1 MRAAALLRV
10 NAAYPAEVQG
20 REDNYRARLGEAR
33 LLLIF
38 TPELVLEG
46 DPLERLRL
54 LLPHVDVIQVR
65 PKPVARAQSAQ
76 LTTDPPAEARATHD
90 WTELVLDLVADVE
103 PDEGARPLV
112 MVNDRVDVAMALQER
127 GCAGVHLGQADL
139 PTAEARALLGEGAI
153 IGLSTHDMR
162 DVAMTLDQ
170 PIDYLGFGPVFASET
185 KGYSQ
190 GRGAETAWV
199 ASEAVSVPVFAIG
212 GITPANAT
220 ELKSVGRA
228 AVSSALL
235 TAADPVE
242 AALTLRSALGA

>member
-1 MRAAALLRV
+1 MQA
-10 NAAYPAEVQG
+10 
-20 REDNYRARLGEAR
+20 REDNHRERLGEAR

-54 LLPHVDVIQVR
+54 LIPHVDVIQVR
-65 PKPVARAQSAQ
+65 PKPVASEQSAQ
-76 LTTDPPAEARATHD
+76 LAADPPAEARATHD
-90 WTELVLDLVADVE
+90 WTERVLELVRSAE
-103 PDEGARPLV
+103 PDEEARPLV

-127 GCAGVHLGQADL
+127 GCAGVHLGQSDL
-139 PTAEARALLGEGAI
+139 PASEARALLGEDAL

-170 PIDYLGFGPVFASET
+170 PIDYLGYGPVFASTT
-185 KGYSQ
+185 KGYSEA
-190 GRGAETAWV
+190 RGPETAWV
-199 ASEAVSVPVFAIG
+199 ASEAVGLPVFPIG
-212 GITPANAT
+212 GITPANAA

-235 TAADPVE
+235 SAEDPVK
-242 AALTLRSALGA
+242 AALTLRAALGA

>member
-1 MRAAALLRV
+1 
-10 NAAYPAEVQG
+10 VQAS
-20 REDNYRARLGEAR
+20 EDNYRERLGEAR

-54 LLPHVDVIQVR
+54 LIPHVDVIQVR
-65 PKPVARAQSAQ
+65 PKPVASEQSAQ
-76 LTTDPPAEARATHD
+76 LAADPPAEARATHD
-90 WTELVLDLVADVE
+90 WTEQVLELVASAE
-103 PDEGARPLV
+103 PDGEARPLI
-112 MVNDRVDVAMALQER
+112 MVNDRVDVAMALRGR
-127 GCAGVHLGQADL
+127 GCAGVHLGQSDL
-139 PTAEARALLGEGAI
+139 PASEARALLGEDAL

-170 PIDYLGFGPVFASET
+170 PIDYLGYGPVFASTT
-185 KGYSQ
+185 KGYSEA
-190 GRGAETAWV
+190 RGPETAWV
-199 ASEAVSVPVFAIG
+199 ASEAVGLPVFPIG

-235 TAADPVE
+235 SAADPVK
-242 AALTLRSALGA
+242 AALTLRAALGA

>member
-1 MRAAALLRV
+1 
-10 NAAYPAEVQG
+10 VQD
-20 REDNYRARLGEAR
+20 REDNYRERLGEAR

-54 LLPHVDVIQVR
+54 LIPHVDVIQVR
-65 PKPVARAQSAQ
+65 PKPVAKEQGAQ
-76 LTTDPPAEARATHD
+76 LAADPPAEARATHD
-90 WTELVLDLVADVE
+90 WTERVLELVASAEFDSE
-103 PDEGARPLV
+103 ARPLV

-127 GCAGVHLGQADL
+127 GCAGVHLGQSDL
-139 PTAEARALLGEGAI
+139 PTSEARALLGEDAL

-170 PIDYLGFGPVFASET
+170 PIDYLGYGPVFASTT
-185 KGYSQ
+185 KGYSEA
-190 GRGAETAWV
+190 RGPETAWV
-199 ASEAVSVPVFAIG
+199 ASEAVGLPVFPIG

-235 TAADPVE
+235 SAADPVK
-242 AALTLRSALGA
+242 AALTLRTALGA

>member
-1 MRAAALLRV
+1 
-10 NAAYPAEVQG
+10 VQA
-20 REDNYRARLGEAR
+20 REDNYRERLGEAR

-54 LLPHVDVIQVR
+54 LIPHVDVIQVR
-65 PKPVARAQSAQ
+65 PKPVATEQRAQIAA
-76 LTTDPPAEARATHD
+76 DPPAEARATHD
-90 WTELVLDLVADVE
+90 WTERVLELIADAE
-103 PDEGARPLV
+103 PQAAARPLV

-139 PTAEARALLGEGAI
+139 PTAEARALLGEDAL

-170 PIDYLGFGPVFASET
+170 PIDYLGYGPVFASTT
-185 KGYSQ
+185 KGYSEA
-190 GRGAETAWV
+190 RGPETAWV
-199 ASEAVSVPVFAIG
+199 ASEAVGLPVFPIG

-235 TAADPVE
+235 SAADPVE
-242 AALTLRSALGA
+242 AALTLRTALGA